1 MTLQW
6 LSKFGY
12 ILVLGMLVQACTTDL
27 NDVKAITKEYDVS
40 KDIGEKVK
48 IIYSD
53 SALVKMTIDAP
64 VLERY
69 NDLAEPK
76 DVFPKGILIS
86 FLGPN
91 RKPESWLTASEAIRE
106 PKKRKMTV
114 RGNVQF
120 YNLKNDKLQTSEL
133 IYDENLR
140 KIYTEKFIRITRP
153 SMGDTIYGIGFE
165 TDQNFNRI
173 EIKQKIKGKLAGGEF
188 IPD

>member
-1 MTLQW
+1 MTSRW
-6 LSKFGY
+6 LNRCWIFVLPA
-12 ILVLGMLVQACTTDL
+12 ILLYACTTNL
-27 NDVKAITKEYDVS
+27 SEVKAITKEYDVS
-40 KDIGEKVK
+40 KDIGEKIK

-64 VLERY
+64 VIERY
-69 NDLAEPK
+69 NDLADPK

-86 FLGPN
+86 FLGYN

-120 YNLKNDKLQTSEL
+120 YNLRNDKLQTSEL
-133 IYDENLR
+133 IYDENLK

-153 SMGDTIYGIGFE
+153 SLGDTIYGIGFE

-173 EIKQKIKGKLAGGEF
+173 EIKQKIKGKLGGGEF